1 MNPNSKDD
9 EDIYK
14 KSENLIQRM
23 NEEMRLSND
32 VLNSAT
38 YRRSYTISRHN
49 PLSENQNIIQIK
61 DSALKLEFVNIDEEF
76 VKNKPNDAIFDD
88 ICSICSSKI
97 YYEKYLC
104 VICKDCIICPNCEQ
118 NHLHPVIKWKNNQLS
133 SLNSIFLFLS
143 NYNKEIQRM
152 NANSNKGG
160 FFGSNKI
167 KFEFK
172 IDSDNLSYTMQK
184 NEKMEIPI
192 YITNLSKGDVDCKKI
207 KLALFGMNIK
217 DLIIYNKE
225 MENKIRRGETLKTT
239 ISVESNNIGKIYN
252 FNIGL
257 FSPADVDIA
266 YNTITFKL
274 EVLSDNEE
282 EQLNMQF
289 KNYPEIVKE
298 SKVYKKSVKRIM
310 ENNKVKKDPMAILNA
325 LKQCHG
331 NVHQAIQLLT
341 SNNINIQS

>member
-1 MNPNSKDD
+1 MNPNSKDE

-14 KSENLIQRM
+14 KSENIIQRM
-23 NEEMRLSND
+23 NEEMRLSNN

-38 YRRSYTISRHN
+38 YRRSYTIARHN
-49 PLSENQNIIQIK
+49 PLSDNQNIVKIQ
-61 DSALKLEFVNIDEEF
+61 DSALKLEFVNIDEDF
-76 VKNKPNDAIFDD
+76 SNKPKDSIFDD

-104 VICKDCIICPNCEQ
+104 IICKDCIICPNCEQ

-143 NYNKEIQRM
+143 NYNKEIQRL

-160 FFGSNKI
+160 LFGSSKT
-167 KFEFK
+167 KYEFK
-172 IDSDNLSYTMQK
+172 LGSDNLSYTMQK

-192 YITNLSKGDVDCKKI
+192 YITNLSKSDVDCKKI

-239 ISVESNNIGKIYN
+239 ISIESNNIGKIYN

-257 FSPADVDIA
+257 FSPAEVDIV
-266 YNTITFKL
+266 YNTITFKM

-289 KNYPEIVKE
+289 KDYPEIVKE
-298 SKVYKKSVKRIM
+298 SKVYKKSVKLIM

-331 NVHQAIQLLT
+331 NVHEAIKLLT
-341 SNNINIQS
+341 SNKNIIQS